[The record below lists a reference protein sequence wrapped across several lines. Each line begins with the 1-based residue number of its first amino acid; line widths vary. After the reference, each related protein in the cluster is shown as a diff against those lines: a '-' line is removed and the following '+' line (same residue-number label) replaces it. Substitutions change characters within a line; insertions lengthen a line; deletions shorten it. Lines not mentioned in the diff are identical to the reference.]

1 LCELGGASRSDVHWE
16 QEMKYLPR
24 NALIWIVLAGL
35 ALGLLAWKF
44 SVDYAHKQS
53 GDETPT
59 AGATAEPVIIA
70 GFRSAMF
77 GADETAV
84 RAAIAKDFSGG
95 PTITKAES
103 PTEKTTLLAIRA
115 KDVIPDSGIAEI
127 VYILGYK
134 TKGLIQVNL
143 LWGTQVTPD
152 VTPAQLGATAQILK
166 QYFMGRGFV
175 PSTVV
180 HDKKMP
186 TGAIVVFAG
195 ADAEGR
201 IVRLMYQEAL
211 VEPAKPASP
220 VNPQTDAKTGK
231 PAAAAKEDKTAAVA
245 EPVAPRKVVALRLS
259 YIADSK
265 DPDIYKIDKGKF

>member
-1 LCELGGASRSDVHWE
+1 
-16 QEMKYLPR
+16 MKYLPR
-24 NALIWIVLAGL
+24 NTLIWIVAAGL

-44 SVDYAHKQS
+44 SVDYAHKQAA
-53 GDETPT
+53 GEAPA
-59 AGATAEPVIIA
+59 AGAMAEPVIIS
-70 GFRSAMF
+70 GFRSATF
-77 GADETAV
+77 GDDETAV

-103 PTEKTTLLAIRA
+103 ATEKTTLLAIRA

-134 TKGLIQVNL
+134 SKGLIQVNL

-152 VTPAQLGATAQILK
+152 VTDAQLGATAQILK

-175 PSTVV
+175 PSTIV

-186 TGAIVVFAG
+186 TGAIVVFSG

-201 IVRLMYQEAL
+201 LVRLMYQEAL
-211 VEPAKPASP
+211 IEAAPPASA
-220 VNPQTDAKTGK
+220 VNPQTDPKTGK
-231 PAAAAKEDKTAAVA
+231 PAAVAKNAKAASPA
-245 EPVAPRKVVALRLS
+245 EKIAPRRVAALRLS
-259 YIADSK
+259 YIVDVK
-265 DPDIYKIDKGKF
+265 NPDIFKIDKGQF

>member
-1 LCELGGASRSDVHWE
+1 
-16 QEMKYLPR
+16 MKYLPR
-24 NALIWIVLAGL
+24 NSLIWVVLAGFI
-35 ALGLLAWKF
+35 LGLIAWKF

-53 GDETPT
+53 GSEEP
-59 AGATAEPVIIA
+59 AATASAPVIIS
-70 GFRSAMF
+70 GFRSATF

-103 PTEKTTLLAIRA
+103 PTEKTVLLAIRA

-127 VYILGYK
+127 VYILGH
-134 TKGLIQVNL
+134 TSKGLIQVNL

-152 VTPAQLGATAQILK
+152 VTPAQLGATAAILK

-186 TGAIVVFAG
+186 TGAIVVFSG

-211 VEPAKPASP
+211 VEPAKAAPINS
-220 VNPQTDAKTGK
+220 QTDPKTGK
-231 PAAAAKEDKTAAVA
+231 PEASAKAENAQPDAAQS
-245 EPVAPRKVVALRLS
+245 APRKVVALRLS
-259 YIADSK
+259 YIADVK
-265 DPDIYKIDKGKF
+265 NPDIFKIE